1 MISILSFPLG
11 GRLHYHPMAR
21 ILLIDDDRRFAVAL
35 HDALE
40 VAGHEV
46 QVAHDGRTGIAL
58 YRRAPFDLVITDIYM
73 PDKDGIE
80 TIIELRNEFSDVR
93 IIAISG
99 GGAVQFD
106 QLPEAALLG
115 AQRVLAKP
123 FDLDRMLAAVREVL
137 AS

>member
-1 MISILSFPLG
+1 
-11 GRLHYHPMAR
+11 MAR
-21 ILLIDDDRRFAVAL
+21 ILLIDDDRRMTAAL

-40 VAGHEV
+40 FAGYEV
-46 QVAHDGRTGIAL
+46 EVAHGGRTGIGL
-58 YRRAPFDLVITDIYM
+58 YRKTPFDLVITDIYM

-80 TIIELRNEFSDVR
+80 TIIELRNEFPGVR

-99 GGAVQFD
+99 GGALQFD

-115 AQRVLAKP
+115 AHRVLAKP
-123 FDLDRMLAAVREVL
+123 LDLDRMLTAVQEVL